1 MSDLTSEQNDSQL
14 SSLLDN
20 DERALAK
27 YEDELQRMIDENLS
41 NAQDAYTQKLFLA
54 FQTAATNV
62 TKMFRERS
70 TGTNNW
76 NSFHAAAESVTMLYK
91 ESLDVLKDTI
101 QTSILNGEQRK
112 TKDVLRWTR
121 RQQRRHIRT
130 KEIYDYL
137 IARPSNDLP
146 RPTETIHQPPIV
158 DDLQT
163 FRQALVING
172 QFDLHSS
179 FLPTNVLLILDSEN
193 PNRLG
198 VSSYHQSEQLES
210 FVRQQ
215 VAHQLARKR
224 DYYSTDSSND
234 CHKFKRARY
243 T

>member
-1 MSDLTSEQNDSQL
+1 MSDLTEP
-14 SSLLDN
+14 LLDN

-27 YEDELQRMIDENLS
+27 YEDELQRMIEENLS

-70 TGTNNW
+70 NGTNNW

-91 ESLDVLKDTI
+91 ESLDVLKETI
-101 QTSILNGEQRK
+101 QVSILNGEQQK
-112 TKDVLRWTR
+112 TKDILRWTR

-146 RPTETIHQPPIV
+146 RPTETVHQPPIV

-172 QFDLHSS
+172 ES
-179 FLPTNVLLILDSEN
+179 P
-193 PNRLG
+193 

-224 DYYSTDSSND
+224 DYHSTDSSND
-234 CHKFKRARY
+234 SQKFKRARY